1 MKKILFVSLLLAAAL
16 TAGAQPGGFPFGQ
29 AAEPE
34 GLAKPARQ
42 FTLDLTPDGAAQM
55 VVYLPQQPSGRAVVD
70 CPGGGYAVLSNT
82 HEGSAWAPFFNE
94 RGIAFMLVN
103 YRIPHGDRTL
113 PITDVE
119 TAMRIVRDSA
129 AVWHLNPRDVG
140 IMGSSAGGHLASTIA
155 THTPYELRPD
165 FQILVYPVI
174 TMGPGT
180 HQGSLDG
187 LLGDNQKDPEL
198 VRLYSN
204 QYQVRSHITPP
215 AFLVLSSDDNLVPP
229 VQNAIAY
236 YTAMRNAGNS
246 CSIHI
251 YPTGGHGYGYMPF
264 FAYHDQMVSDLSAWL
279 ENLKAPK
286 QDAIRVACIGDS
298 ITDGHG
304 IDLRTVNGYPAQMQT
319 MLGDGYFV
327 KNLGVSART
336 MMNTGDLPYMNE
348 LAWEDALAFQPNVVV
363 IKLGT
368 NDTKAQNWSNR
379 KAFSADLQKMIDAL
393 KALPTKPRIFLC
405 TPIPAIKDSWTIND
419 KLIVE
424 EEIPAIQEVAK
435 KNKLEVIDLH
445 TAFAGQEALYQT
457 DGIHPTQQ
465 GARKI
470 AEIVAKAIDPE
481 AKTEQRGFF
490 GMGGGR
496 PGAGGPGG
504 PRPGAPAG
512 GPGGARP

>member
-1 MKKILFVSLLLAAAL
+1 MKKVLFVSLLLAAAL
-16 TAGAQPGGFPFGQ
+16 TAGAQPGGFSFGQ

-55 VVYLPQQPSGRAVVD
+55 VVYLPQEPSGRAVVD

-82 HEGSAWAPFFNE
+82 HEGAAWAPFFNE

-129 AVWHLNPRDVG
+129 AVWKLNPRDIG

-174 TMGPGT
+174 TMGRGT

-187 LLGDNQKDPEL
+187 LLGDKQNDPEL

-204 QYQVRSHITPP
+204 QFQVRSHITPP

-229 VQNAIAY
+229 VPNAIAY

-251 YPTGGHGYGYMPF
+251 YPTGGHGYGFMPF

-279 ENLKAPK
+279 DNLKAPK
-286 QDAIRVACIGDS
+286 QDAVRVACIGDS

-304 IDLRTVNGYPAQMQT
+304 IDLRATNGYPAQMQT
-319 MLGDGYFV
+319 MLGDGYVV
-327 KNLGVSART
+327 KNLGVSGRT
-336 MMNTGDLPYMNE
+336 MLNAGDQPYMKE
-348 LAWEDALAFQPNVVV
+348 LAWEDALAFRPDVVV
-363 IKLGT
+363 IELGT
-368 NDTKAQNWSNR
+368 NDSKPANWAH
-379 KAFSADLQKMIDAL
+379 KKDFSADLQQMLDAL
-393 KALPTKPRIFLC
+393 KALPSKPRILIC
-405 TPIPAIKDSWTIND
+405 TPIPALSAGWTID
-419 KLIVE
+419 EKVIAGEV
-424 EEIPAIQEVAK
+424 IPMIEKAAK
-435 KNKLEVIDLH
+435 KNKLEVIDLRAVF
-445 TAFAGQEALYQT
+445 TDQQALYQE
-457 DGIHPTQQ
+457 DGIHPNPQ
-465 GARKI
+465 GVRKI
-470 AEIVAKAIDPE
+470 AETVAKAIDPD

-496 PGAGGPGG
+496 P
-504 PRPGAPAG
+504 R
-512 GPGGARP
+512 

>member
-1 MKKILFVSLLLAAAL
+1 MKKVVFVSLLLAAAL
-16 TAGAQPGGFPFGQ
+16 TAGAQPGGFSFGQ

-55 VVYLPQQPSGRAVVD
+55 VVYLPQEPSGRAVVD

-119 TAMRIVRDSA
+119 TAIRIVRDSA
-129 AVWHLNPRDVG
+129 AVWKINPRDVG

-229 VQNAIAY
+229 VPNAIAY
-236 YTAMRNAGNS
+236 YSAMRNAGNS

-279 ENLKAPK
+279 DNLKAPK
-286 QDAIRVACIGDS
+286 QDAVRVACIGDS

-319 MLGDGYFV
+319 MLGDGYVV
-327 KNLGVSART
+327 KNLGVSGRT
-336 MMNTGDLPYMNE
+336 LMNAGDQPYMKE
-348 LAWEDALAFQPNVVV
+348 LAWEDALAFQPDVVV
-363 IKLGT
+363 ISLGT
-368 NDTKAQNWSNR
+368 NDTKPVNWAN
-379 KAFSADLQKMIDAL
+379 KKGFAGDLQKMIDAL
-393 KALPTKPRIFLC
+393 QALPSKPRILLC
-405 TPIPAIKDSWTIND
+405 TPIPALSAGWTISE
-419 KLIVE
+419 KTIAE
-424 EEIPAIQEVAK
+424 EVIPQIEKAAK
-435 KNKLEVIDLH
+435 KNKLELIDLH
-445 TAFAGQEALYQT
+445 TAFADQQALYQE

-465 GARKI
+465 GARKL
-470 AEIVAKAIDPE
+470 AEIVAKAIDPN
-481 AKTEQRGFF
+481 AKTEQRGFW
-490 GMGGGR
+490 MR
-496 PGAGGPGG
+496 
-504 PRPGAPAG
+504 
-512 GPGGARP
+512 

>member
-1 MKKILFVSLLLAAAL
+1 MKKYLFVCLLLAAAL
-16 TAGAQPGGFPFGQ
+16 NAGAQPGFPFGQ

-55 VVYLPQQPSGRAVVD
+55 VVYLPQEPSGRAVVD

-94 RGIAFMLVN
+94 RGIAFVLVN

-129 AVWHLNPRDVG
+129 AVWKINPRDVG

-174 TMGPGT
+174 TMGRGT

-187 LLGDNQKDPEL
+187 LLGEEGQKDPAL
-198 VRLYSN
+198 VALYSN
-204 QYQVRSHITPP
+204 ERQVRSHLTPP
-215 AFLVLSSDDNLVPP
+215 AFIVLSSDDNLVPP
-229 VQNAIAY
+229 VPNAIAY

-246 CSIHI
+246 CSLHI
-251 YPTGGHGYGYMPF
+251 YPTGGHGYGFMPF
-264 FAYHDQMVSDLSAWL
+264 FAYHDQMVSDLSSWL

-286 QDAIRVACIGDS
+286 QDAVRVACIGDS

-304 IDLRTVNGYPAQMQT
+304 IDLRTANGYPAQMQT
-319 MLGDGYFV
+319 MLGDGYVV

-336 MMNTGDLPYMNE
+336 MMNSGDLPYMNE
-348 LAWEDALAFQPNVVV
+348 LAWQDALAFQPDVVV

-368 NDTKAQNWSNR
+368 NDTKSHNW
-379 KAFSADLQKMIDAL
+379 KDKKEFSADMQKMIDAL
-393 KALPTKPRIFLC
+393 KALPTKPRILVC
-405 TPIPAIKDSWTIND
+405 TPIPAIKDTWTISD
-419 KLIVE
+419 KIIVE
-424 EEIPAIQEVAK
+424 EEIPAIERVAK

-445 TAFAGQEALYQT
+445 AAFTGQESLYQG

-465 GARKI
+465 GARRI
-470 AEIVAKAIDPE
+470 AEIVAKAIDPN
-481 AKTEQRGFF
+481 AQTEQRGFF

-496 PGAGGPGG
+496 PGG
-504 PRPGAPAG
+504 PRPGAP
-512 GPGGARP
+512 RPQ

>member
-1 MKKILFVSLLLAAAL
+1 MLSAAL
-16 TAGAQPGGFPFGQ
+16 SVGAQPGGFAFGR

-55 VVYLPQQPSGRAVVD
+55 VVYLPQEPNGRAVVD

-129 AVWHLNPRDVG
+129 AVWQLNPRDVG

-187 LLGDNQKDPEL
+187 LLGDQQKDPDL

-204 QYQVRSHITPP
+204 QYQVRSHLTPP
-215 AFLVLSSDDNLVPP
+215 AFIVLSSDDNLVPP
-229 VQNAIAY
+229 VPNAIAY

-246 CSIHI
+246 CSLHI
-251 YPTGGHGYGYMPF
+251 YPSGGHGYGYMPF
-264 FAYHDQMVSDLSAWL
+264 FAYHDQMVSYLSSWL

-286 QDAIRVACIGDS
+286 QDAVRVACIGDS

-327 KNLGVSART
+327 KNFGVSART
-336 MMNTGDLPYMNE
+336 MMNTGDLPYMQE
-348 LAWEDALAFQPNVVV
+348 LAWEDALAFQPDVVV

-368 NDTKAQNWSNR
+368 NDTKTQNLTDR
-379 KAFSADLQKMIDAL
+379 KSFSADLQKMVDAL
-393 KALPTKPRIFLC
+393 KALPSKPRILLC
-405 TPIPAIKDSWTIND
+405 TPIPAIKDSWTINE
-419 KLIVE
+419 KLIAG
-424 EEIPAIQEVAK
+424 EEIPAIEQAAK

-445 TAFAGQEALYQT
+445 TAFTGQEALYME

-470 AEIVAKAIDPE
+470 AEIVAKAIDPN
-481 AKTEQRGFF
+481 AKTEQRAFW
-490 GMGGGR
+490 MR
-496 PGAGGPGG
+496 
-504 PRPGAPAG
+504 
-512 GPGGARP
+512 

>member
-1 MKKILFVSLLLAAAL
+1 MKKFLLVSLLLAAGVA
-16 TAGAQPGGFPFGQ
+16 AFAQPRFGFGQ
-29 AAEPE
+29 APEPE

-55 VVYLPQQPSGRAVVD
+55 VVYLPQQPTGRAVVD

-129 AVWHLNPRDVG
+129 AVWQLNPRDVG

-155 THTPYELRPD
+155 THTPYALRPD

-174 TMGPGT
+174 TMGRGT
-180 HQGSLDG
+180 HQGSLEG
-187 LLGDNQKDPEL
+187 LLGDERENPDL
-198 VRLYSN
+198 IALYSN
-204 QYQVRSHITPP
+204 EKQVRSHLTPP

-229 VQNAIAY
+229 VPNAIAY
-236 YTAMRNAGNS
+236 YTSMRNAGNS
-246 CSIHI
+246 CSLHI
-251 YPTGGHGYGYMPF
+251 YPTGGHGYGFMPF
-264 FAYHDQMVSDLSAWL
+264 FAYHDQMVSDLSSWL
-279 ENLKAPK
+279 EHLPAPK
-286 QDAIRVACIGDS
+286 PGAVRVACIGDS

-304 IDLRTVNGYPAQMQT
+304 IDLRALNGYPAQMQT
-319 MLGDGYFV
+319 MLGDGYVV
-327 KNLGVSART
+327 KNYGVSART
-336 MMNTGDLPYMNE
+336 LSNSGDLPYMNE
-348 LAWEDALAFQPNVVV
+348 LAWEDALAFQPDVVV

-368 NDTKAQNWSNR
+368 NDTKTHNW
-379 KAFSADLQKMIDAL
+379 KGKDVFAADLQKMLDAL
-393 KALPTKPRIFLC
+393 KALPTHPKIYLC
-405 TPIPAIKDSWTIND
+405 TPIPAIKDTWTINESV
-419 KLIVE
+419 IAG
-424 EEIPAIQEVAK
+424 EIIPVLEKAVK
-435 KNKLEVIDLH
+435 KNRLAGLIDLH
-445 TAFAGQEALYQT
+445 TVFTGQETLYQG

-470 AEIVAKAIDPE
+470 AETVAKTIDPD

-496 PGAGGPGG
+496 PGAGGG
-504 PRPGAPAG
+504 RPAPA
-512 GPGGARP
+512 RP

>member
-1 MKKILFVSLLLAAAL
+1 MKKILFASLLLAAAL
-16 TAGAQPGGFPFGQ
+16 TAGAQPGFPFGQ

-34 GLAKPARQ
+34 GLARPARQ

-55 VVYLPQQPSGRAVVD
+55 VVYLPQEPSGRGVVC

-82 HEGSAWAPFFNE
+82 HEGAAWAPFFNE
-94 RGIAFMLVN
+94 RGIAFALVN
-103 YRIPHGDRTL
+103 YRIPHGDRSL
-113 PITDVE
+113 PFTDVE
-119 TAMRIVRDSA
+119 NAMRTMRDSA
-129 AVWHLNPRDVG
+129 AVWSLNPDDIG

-155 THTPYELRPD
+155 THTPYELRPN

-187 LLGDNQKDPEL
+187 LLGDQQGDPEL

-204 QYQVRSHITPP
+204 QYQVRSHLTPP
-215 AFLVLSSDDNLVPP
+215 AFIVLSSDDNLVPP
-229 VQNAIAY
+229 VPNAVAY
-236 YTAMRNAGNS
+236 YTAMRNAGND
-246 CSIHI
+246 CSLHI

-264 FAYHDQMVSDLSAWL
+264 FAYHDQMVSDLSSWL
-279 ENLKAPK
+279 ERLKAPK
-286 QDAIRVACIGDS
+286 PGAVRVACIGDS

-319 MLGDGYFV
+319 MLGDGYAV

-336 MMNTGDLPYMNE
+336 VMSSGDLPYTNE
-348 LAWEDALAFQPNVVV
+348 LAWEDALAFQPQVVV

-368 NDTKAQNWSNR
+368 NDTKEYNWVH
-379 KAFSADLQKMIDAL
+379 KKDFAGDLQKMIDAL
-393 KALPTKPRIFLC
+393 KALPSKPRILIC
-405 TPIPAIKDSWTIND
+405 TPIPALKDSWTINE
-419 KLIVE
+419 KAIAE
-424 EEIPAIQEVAK
+424 EVIPMIEKAAK

-445 TAFAGQEALYQT
+445 TAFTGQEALYQE

-470 AEIVAKAIDPE
+470 AEIVAKAIDPN

-490 GMGGGR
+490 GMGG
-496 PGAGGPGG
+496 
-504 PRPGAPAG
+504 PRP
-512 GPGGARP
+512 R

>member
-29 AAEPE
+29 AAEPQ

-55 VVYLPQQPSGRAVVD
+55 VVYLPQQPNGRAVVD

-82 HEGSAWAPFFNE
+82 HEGAAWAPFFNE

-119 TAMRIVRDSA
+119 TAMRVVRDSA
-129 AVWHLNPRDVG
+129 AVWQLNPRDVG

-229 VQNAIAY
+229 VPNAIAF

-286 QDAIRVACIGDS
+286 QDAVRVACIGDS

-348 LAWEDALAFQPNVVV
+348 LAWQDALAFQPNVVV

-368 NDTKAQNWSNR
+368 NDTKTQNWTNR

-393 KALPTKPRIFLC
+393 KALPTKPKIYLC
-405 TPIPAIKDSWTIND
+405 TPIPAIKDSWTINE

-445 TAFAGQEALYQT
+445 TAFVGQEALYQT

-496 PGAGGPGG
+496 PAG
-504 PRPGAPAG
+504 PRP
-512 GPGGARP
+512 

>member
-1 MKKILFVSLLLAAAL
+1 MDMKKILFISLLLAACLA
-16 TAGAQPGGFPFGQ
+16 AGAQSGFGFGQ
-29 AAEPE
+29 AAAVPE
-34 GLAKPARQ
+34 SAQPARQ

-55 VVYLPQQPSGRAVVD
+55 VVYLPKQPSGRAVVD

-103 YRIPHGDRTL
+103 YRIPHGERTL

-119 TAMRIVRDSA
+119 TAIRVVRDSA
-129 AVWHLNPRDVG
+129 AVWQLNPRDVG

-155 THTPYELRPD
+155 THTPYQLRPD

-204 QYQVRSHITPP
+204 EYQVRSHLTPP
-215 AFLVLSSDDNLVPP
+215 AFIVLSSDDNLVPP
-229 VQNAIAY
+229 VPNAIAY

-246 CSIHI
+246 CSLHI

-264 FAYHDQMVSDLSAWL
+264 FAYHDQMVSDLSSWL

-286 QDAIRVACIGDS
+286 QDAVRVACIGDS

-319 MLGDGYFV
+319 MLGDGYVV
-327 KNLGVSART
+327 KNFGVSART
-336 MMNTGDLPYMNE
+336 VMNSGDLPYMNE
-348 LAWEDALAFQPNVVV
+348 LAWEDALAFQPDVVV
-363 IKLGT
+363 VALGT
-368 NDTKAQNWSNR
+368 NDSKEYNWVH
-379 KAFSADLQKMIDAL
+379 KKDFAGDLQKMIDAL
-393 KALPTKPRIFLC
+393 KKLPSAPKIYLA
-405 TPIPAIKDSWTIND
+405 TPIPALKDSWTINE
-419 KLIVE
+419 KVIA
-424 EEIPAIQEVAK
+424 EEIIPLIEKAAK
-435 KNKLEVIDLH
+435 KNKLAGVIDLH
-445 TAFAGQEALYQT
+445 GAFAGQDNLYQE

-465 GARKI
+465 GARTL
-470 AEIVAKAIDPE
+470 AATVAKVIDPN
-481 AKTEQRGFF
+481 AQTEQRGFF

-496 PGAGGPGG
+496 PGGG
-504 PRPGAPAG
+504 PRPGAG
-512 GPGGARP
+512 GPGPGAPRP

>member
-1 MKKILFVSLLLAAAL
+1 MKKYLFVCLLLAAAL
-16 TAGAQPGGFPFGQ
+16 NAGAQPGFPFGQ

-55 VVYLPQQPSGRAVVD
+55 VVYLPQEPSGRAVVD

-129 AVWHLNPRDVG
+129 AVWKINPRDVG

-174 TMGPGT
+174 TMGRGT

-187 LLGDNQKDPEL
+187 LLGEEGQKDPAL
-198 VRLYSN
+198 VVLYSN
-204 QYQVRSHITPP
+204 ERQVRSHLTPP
-215 AFLVLSSDDNLVPP
+215 AFIVLSSDDNLVPP
-229 VQNAIAY
+229 VPNAIAY

-246 CSIHI
+246 CSLHI
-251 YPTGGHGYGYMPF
+251 YPTGGHGYGLMPF
-264 FAYHDQMVSDLSAWL
+264 FAYHDQMVSDLSSWL

-286 QDAIRVACIGDS
+286 QDAVRVACIGDS

-304 IDLRTVNGYPAQMQT
+304 IDLRTANGYPAQMQT
-319 MLGDGYFV
+319 MLGDGYVV

-336 MMNTGDLPYMNE
+336 MMNSGDLPYMNE
-348 LAWEDALAFQPNVVV
+348 LAWQDALAFQPDVVV

-368 NDTKAQNWSNR
+368 NDTKSHNW
-379 KAFSADLQKMIDAL
+379 KDKKEFSADMQKMIDAL
-393 KALPTKPRIFLC
+393 KALPTKPRILVC
-405 TPIPAIKDSWTIND
+405 TPIPAIKDTWTISD
-419 KLIVE
+419 KIIVE
-424 EEIPAIQEVAK
+424 EEIPAIERVAK

-445 TAFAGQEALYQT
+445 AAFTGQESLYQG

-465 GARKI
+465 GARRI
-470 AEIVAKAIDPE
+470 AEIVAKAIDPN
-481 AKTEQRGFF
+481 AQTEQRGFF

-496 PGAGGPGG
+496 PGG
-504 PRPGAPAG
+504 PRPGAP
-512 GPGGARP
+512 RP